1 MQTTSNITQEVVV
14 NNCRDKN
21 KKNIITN
28 KKSINGR
35 ELFRHNTIYIFNTTD
50 ETCDTDITEQQ
61 NEKYHKDKNK
71 SRNSL
76 ENLQPSFNVTDVN
89 ALRVSQHLAPD

>member
-35 ELFRHNTIYIFNTTD
+35 ELFRHNTIYILNTTD
-50 ETCDTDITEQQ
+50 ETCDTDITEQE
-61 NEKYHKDKNK
+61 NEKDHKDKNK
-71 SRNSL
+71 SSNSL
-76 ENLQPSFNVTDVN
+76 QNPESSFNVTDVN